1 MDASIAAD
9 TRAVRLYSPS
19 AANDFPSELRP
30 RGAPFTARPARWRR
44 TTTAPRA
51 GSAPVCPLIG
61 ALLDVAD
68 HPPSAFG
75 VVRVVSERGT
85 DRHSS
90 GGSQKQVGGQRARVE
105 EPTKGGE
112 GHFRGLRQL

>member
-85 DRHSS
+85 DRRSGGRVRGNSS
-90 GGSQKQVGGQRARVE
+90 GAKSTGWRANERVRRATY
-105 EPTKGGE
+105 PG
-112 GHFRGLRQL
+112 